1 MITETEAAS
10 FVLKQ
15 FKGRIMLTVAAVF
28 AGGFV
33 LGALFL

>member
-1 MITETEAAS
+1 MTEAEAAS

-15 FKGRIMLTVAAVF
+15 FKGRIVLTVAAVF

-33 LGALFL
+33 LGAVLF